1 MPERLVAEVLMSGS
15 IGGAGE
21 PTTSVERQARY
32 VESFQGKSRVFVLT
46 DIGNEPDDQMS
57 LTRFLLYSNDF
68 DVEGLVAVT
77 STWQREK
84 VSPEIIEKVLS
95 SYGKI
100 RSNLLK
106 HCDGF
111 PAVEDLAQV
120 VKSGQPGYG
129 MSALGKGRQLSPGAQ
144 LLIEAIDRH
153 DPRPVYVTIWGGA
166 NTLAEALLE
175 VREKR
180 SSEEVKVF
188 TSKMRVYS
196 ISDQDDAG
204 PWIRN
209 EYLDLFYIV
218 SPSTPDGADY
228 ASATWTGI
236 SGDKY
241 YRNAPGAD
249 FTTVSNQWLDEHV
262 RNKGFLG
269 KTYPKYIFIM
279 EGDTPTFLGLIK
291 NGLASYR
298 NPGWGGWGGRYILRQ
313 PSGES
318 RPIWTQGGDFYPGSP
333 NSRDTVIGVDGRRYT
348 SDQAT
353 IWRWRKAFQHDFS
366 ARMDW
371 TMKEFV
377 EANHNPLVVV
387 NGDFSKEPVELKAK
401 IGTPVML
408 SAAGT
413 SDPDGDNLKYAWW
426 YYAEAASAISKPA
439 KPEEIIGQRG
449 EDELGVLAK
458 VIIEESD
465 AEEARVMPQSAGI
478 AHIILTVEDDGEPS
492 LTAYRRVI
500 LNIEND

>member
-1 MPERLVAEVLMSGS
+1 MPERFVAEVTMSGLRVE
-15 IGGAGE
+15 AGE
-21 PTTSVERQARY
+21 PATSVKRGACHLDT
-32 VESFQGKSRVFVLT
+32 FQGKSRVFVLT

-84 VSPEIIEKVLS
+84 VSPEIIQKVLS
-95 SYGKI
+95 NYGKI

-106 HCDGF
+106 HGDGF
-111 PAVEDLAQV
+111 PAAEDLAQV

-129 MSALGKGRQLSPGAQ
+129 MAVIGEGRQLSPGAQ
-144 LLIEAIDRH
+144 LLIEAIDRS

-204 PWIRN
+204 SWIRN
-209 EYLDLFYIV
+209 EFLDLFYIV
-218 SPSTPDGADY
+218 SPSTQDGADY

-249 FTTVSNQWLDEHV
+249 FTTVSNQWLDQHV

-269 KTYPKYIFIM
+269 ETYPKYTFIM

-291 NGLASYR
+291 NGLASDR

-313 PSGES
+313 PLGES
-318 RPIWTQGGDFYPGSP
+318 RPIWTQGGDCYPGSP
-333 NSRDTVIGVDGRRYT
+333 NSRDTVFGVDGRRLPLIKRPSGDGGKHFSMT
-348 SDQAT
+348 SRRG
-353 IWRWRKAFQHDFS
+353 W
-366 ARMDW
+366 
-371 TMKEFV
+371 
-377 EANHNPLVVV
+377 
-387 NGDFSKEPVELKAK
+387 
-401 IGTPVML
+401 IG
-408 SAAGT
+408 
-413 SDPDGDNLKYAWW
+413 
-426 YYAEAASAISKPA
+426 
-439 KPEEIIGQRG
+439 R
-449 EDELGVLAK
+449 
-458 VIIEESD
+458 
-465 AEEARVMPQSAGI
+465 
-478 AHIILTVEDDGEPS
+478 
-492 LTAYRRVI
+492 
-500 LNIEND
+500 

>member
-1 MPERLVAEVLMSGS
+1 MPERLVAEIFSSGPTV
-15 IGGAGE
+15 GAGE
-21 PTTSVERQARY
+21 PTAALERQARY
-32 VESFQGKSRVFVLT
+32 AETFQGKSRVFVLT

-84 VSPEIIEKVLS
+84 VSPEIIRQVLAN
-95 SYGKI
+95 YGKI
-100 RSNLLK
+100 RPNLLK

-111 PAVEDLAQV
+111 PAVEDLVQV
-120 VKSGQPGYG
+120 IKSGQPGYG
-129 MSALGKGRQLSPGAQ
+129 MAAIGKGRRLSPGAQ
-144 LLIEAIDRH
+144 LLIGAIDRN

-188 TSKMRVYS
+188 TSKVRVYS

-204 PWIRN
+204 SWIRN
-209 EYLDLFYIV
+209 EFQDLFYIV
-218 SPSTPDGADY
+218 SPSTPDGAEY

-236 SGDKY
+236 SGDRF

-249 FTTVSNQWLDEHV
+249 FTTVSNQWLDVHV

-269 KTYPKYIFIM
+269 ETYPQYIFIM

-291 NGLASYR
+291 NGLASHR

-318 RPIWTQGGDFYPGSP
+318 RPIWTQGGDCYPGNP

-371 TMKEFV
+371 TMQEF
-377 EANHNPLVVV
+377 EQANHNPVVVV
-387 NGDFSKEPVELKAK
+387 NGDSSKEAIVLKAK
-401 IGTPVML
+401 VGIPVTL
-408 SAAGT
+408 TAAGT
-413 SDPDGDNLKYAWW
+413 SDPDGDNLKYSWW
-426 YYAEAASAISKPA
+426 YYPEAASAISKPA

-449 EDELGVLAK
+449 EDELGLLPK
-458 VIIEESD
+458 VIIEDSE
-465 AEEARVMPQSAGI
+465 AEEAKVIPQLAGV
-478 AHIILTVEDDGEPS
+478 AHIILAVEDDGEPS

-500 LNIEND
+500 LNIGND